1 MANNVRMFFLR
12 IFISSF
18 LFLSSACYLNPVFK
32 DLVSSDE
39 KKEESLVPLLLILSS
54 TAASPP
60 VIQGETIFFPSTGL
74 TWMRCSRGQTYNA
87 ASDSCTGF

>member
-39 KKEESLVPLLLILSS
+39 KKKNL
-54 TAASPP
+54 
-60 VIQGETIFFPSTGL
+60 
-74 TWMRCSRGQTYNA
+74 
-87 ASDSCTGF
+87 